1 MKSGFTTIN
10 QQLILYLERFVEAMS
25 AEQSTDKL
33 VTVEELIDNH
43 ALWQRLVEEDDHQIR
58 KDLMSDEGLKRFP
71 HLYVMNSLTEVL
83 VAQIIPAEQLNAKHP
98 HFISNFQLW
107 LMRHWLK
114 FLSKAEFP
122 VEFQMVVEFVSRV
135 LKPYDLRAGRR
146 FDSVVAEFSS
156 FFKQATLE
164 DISQKNIQQLQQK
177 LAQCF
182 QSFKQNTKPFEQRV
196 VAFERQQFNNESA
209 SALARQFILSEF
221 ANDKVPDWL
230 YQFVFEHWHRYF
242 HLNLL
247 QHDAESEPVQ
257 QGRALLERLAK
268 AMTYLTPEDVHQH
281 ISTEIAPLW
290 SDIRTL
296 FEKIVIEETIIDRF
310 LQQLE
315 DFHVA
320 IMEERVQKCE
330 WITVESASQPES
342 EGEQS
347 DTAKLLANFKV
358 GSWFIYFKDD
368 FKYRCY
374 VADRDA
380 IKGTIILV
388 NYSGA
393 RVDGLS
399 FSRLKELVKNKLI
412 VSFSLDSHLEQRV
425 TELGHYIE
433 HQTRTIEAQLKER
446 HKSKIKRQVME
457 RLEQS
462 RKQRLE
468 TKKSKRQAE
477 RRAREQQ
484 QKLKRQE
491 SIRTLSHKLAKLTPG
506 STFVDHRNNEQIIQF
521 ALRLKQ
527 SGKLVFVDKRGVKA
541 AQWQP
546 EELATLMVDN
556 EIELLASRQSNE
568 QTMEQIVAAQRS
580 RRQFTANNV

>member
-1 MKSGFTTIN
+1 MKSGFSTIN
-10 QQLILYLERFVEAMS
+10 QQLNLYLERFVEAMS
-25 AEQSTDKL
+25 ADKL
-33 VTVEELIDNH
+33 ITVGELIDNH

-83 VAQIIPAEQLNAKHP
+83 VAQIIPAEQLTAKHP
-98 HFISNFQLW
+98 GFISNFQLW
-107 LMRHWLK
+107 LMRHWLD
-114 FLSKAEFP
+114 FLAKAEFP

-135 LKPYDLRAGRR
+135 LKPYDHRAGRR
-146 FDSVVAEFSS
+146 FDSVIVEFSGL
-156 FFKQATLE
+156 FKQATLE
-164 DISQKNIQQLQQK
+164 AISQQNIQQLQRK
-177 LAQCF
+177 LTQCF
-182 QSFKQNTKPFEQRV
+182 QSFKQKTKPFEQRV

-209 SALARQFILSEF
+209 SALARQLILNEF

-247 QHDAESEPVQ
+247 QHDVESEPVQ

-290 SDIRTL
+290 SDIRAL

-330 WITVESASQPES
+330 WITVESVSPIEPD
-342 EGEQS
+342 GDQS
-347 DTAKLLANFKV
+347 GTAKLLAHFKV
-358 GSWFIYFKDD
+358 GSWFIYLKDD
-368 FKYRCY
+368 CKYRCY

-380 IKGTIILV
+380 TKGTIILV

-393 RVDGLS
+393 RVDGLTVN
-399 FSRLKELVKNKLI
+399 RLKELIKNKRI
-412 VSFSLDSHLEQRV
+412 VSFSLDSNLEQRV
-425 TELGHYIE
+425 TELGLYIE

-446 HKSKIKRQVME
+446 HKSQIKRQVMK

-468 TKKSKRQAE
+468 TKKSKRLAE

-491 SIRTLSHKLAKLTPG
+491 SIQTLSQKLARLTPG

-546 EELATLMVDN
+546 EELASLMVDN
-556 EIELLASRQSNE
+556 EVELLASRQSNE
-568 QTMEQIVAAQRS
+568 QTMEQIVADQRS
-580 RRQFTANNV
+580 RRQYTANNV

>member
-399 FSRLKELVKNKLI
+399 FSRLKELVKNKRI

>member
-1 MKSGFTTIN
+1 MKSGFSKIN
-10 QQLILYLERFVEAMS
+10 HQLNLYLERFVEAMS
-25 AEQSTDKL
+25 AEQSTDNRF
-33 VTVEELIDNH
+33 TIGELIDNH

-71 HLYVMNSLTEVL
+71 HLYVMNGLSEVL

-114 FLSKAEFP
+114 FLSRAEFP

-146 FDSVVAEFSS
+146 FDSVVDEFSGL
-156 FFKQATLE
+156 FKQATLE
-164 DISQKNIQQLQQK
+164 DVSQQNIQQLQQK
-177 LAQCF
+177 LTQCF
-182 QSFKQNTKPFEQRV
+182 QSFRQKTKPFEQRV
-196 VAFERQQFNNESA
+196 VAFERQQFNNDSA
-209 SALARQFILSEF
+209 SALAKQFIYDEL
-221 ANDKVPDWL
+221 ANEKIPDWL

-242 HLNLL
+242 HLNIL
-247 QHDAESEPVQ
+247 QHDVDSEPVQ
-257 QGRALLERLAK
+257 QGKTLLNRLAK
-268 AMTYLTPEDVHQH
+268 VLTYLTPEDVHQH
-281 ISTEIAPLW
+281 IATEIAPLW

-320 IMEERVQKCE
+320 IMEERVQKYE
-330 WITVESASQPES
+330 WITVESASQSES
-342 EGEQS
+342 DDDQS
-347 DTAKLLANFKV
+347 NTAKLLAQFKV
-358 GSWFIYFKDD
+358 GSWFIYLKDD
-368 FKYRCY
+368 SQYRCY
-374 VADRDA
+374 VVDRDA
-380 IKGTIILV
+380 KEGTIILV

-393 RVDGLS
+393 RVDGVS
-399 FSRLKELVKNKLI
+399 FSRLKELVKNKKI
-412 VSFSLDSHLEQRV
+412 VSLSLDSNLEQRV
-425 TELGHYIE
+425 NELGLYIE

-446 HKSKIKRQVME
+446 HKSQIKRQVME

-491 SIRTLSHKLAKLTPG
+491 SIRALSQKLASLTPG
-506 STFVDHRNNEQIIQF
+506 STFVDHRNNERIIQF

-527 SGKLVFVDKRGVKA
+527 SGKLIFVDKRGVKA
-541 AQWQP
+541 AQWHP

-556 EIELLASRQSNE
+556 DIELLASRQSNE
-568 QTMEQIVAAQRS
+568 QTMEQIVAGQRS
-580 RRQFTANNV
+580 RRQSTANNV